1 MSNKQLSEILDK
13 DPAIRCVHP
22 VLRYCQLHTSPVEK
36 ARHTAYRQGNGRQQK
51 SDSHRLD
58 GTKELRNMSR
68 KDIYQLLDVLKEYQ
82 SLGIAEQID
91 YDKFYLYS
99 IITHSTAIEGSTVTE
114 IENQLLFDE
123 GITAKGRT
131 LQEQMMNLDLKAAY
145 EKSRILATHHVPIT
159 IDLLTS
165 LAAIV
170 MKNTGSNY
178 KTVLGDFSSANG
190 DLRLL
195 NVRAGTEGKSYL
207 NFQKVPA
214 RLKEFCEWLN
224 EERSKVERGNVI
236 DAYALSFDAH
246 FRLVTIHPWADGN
259 GRMSRLL
266 MNHLQFE
273 YQLIPMKVMKEQK
286 AEYIQSLVDARE
298 QDDISIFR
306 RVMFDLHIRNLQQEI
321 GQFRE
326 SMEQDVIGDKQK
338 NVTDVT
344 DRQHAIINL
353 VKEHI
358 NMTTTQMAERL
369 GVTKRTILRDIEA
382 LKAKGLIIRVGSE
395 KTGYWELKQQLS

>member
-1 MSNKQLSEILDK
+1 
-13 DPAIRCVHP
+13 
-22 VLRYCQLHTSPVEK
+22 
-36 ARHTAYRQGNGRQQK
+36 
-51 SDSHRLD
+51 
-58 GTKELRNMSR
+58 MSR
-68 KDIYQLLDVLKEYQ
+68 NAIHQLLDVLKEYQ
-82 SLGIAEQID
+82 SLGIAQQID

-159 IDLLTS
+159 IDLLKF

-224 EERSKVERGNVI
+224 EERSKVEIDDVI

-286 AEYIQSLVDARE
+286 AEYIQALVDARE
-298 QDDISIFR
+298 QNDISVFR

-321 GQFRE
+321 GQFRK

-344 DRQHAIINL
+344 DRQHAIISL
-353 VKEHI
+353 VKDYA

-382 LKAKGLIIRVGSE
+382 LKEKGLIIRVGSE
-395 KTGYWELKQQLS
+395 KTGYWELK

>member
-1 MSNKQLSEILDK
+1 
-13 DPAIRCVHP
+13 
-22 VLRYCQLHTSPVEK
+22 
-36 ARHTAYRQGNGRQQK
+36 
-51 SDSHRLD
+51 
-58 GTKELRNMSR
+58 MSR
-68 KDIYQLLDVLKEYQ
+68 NAIHQLLDVLKEYR

-159 IDLLTS
+159 IDLLKS

-178 KTVLGDFSSANG
+178 KTALGDFSSANG

-224 EERSKVERGNVI
+224 EERSKVERGDVI

-286 AEYIQSLVDARE
+286 AEYIQALVDARE
-298 QDDISIFR
+298 QDDISVFR

-321 GQFRE
+321 EQFRK
-326 SMEQDVIGDKQK
+326 SMEQDVNGDKHK

-353 VKEHI
+353 VKDHA

-382 LKAKGLIIRVGSE
+382 LKEKGLIIRVGSE
-395 KTGYWELKQQLS
+395 KTGYWELK

>member
-1 MSNKQLSEILDK
+1 
-13 DPAIRCVHP
+13 
-22 VLRYCQLHTSPVEK
+22 
-36 ARHTAYRQGNGRQQK
+36 
-51 SDSHRLD
+51 
-58 GTKELRNMSR
+58 MSR
-68 KDIYQLLDVLKEYQ
+68 KVIHQLLDVLKEYQ
-82 SLGIAEQID
+82 SLGIAQQID

-145 EKSRILATHHVPIT
+145 EKSRVLATHHVPIT
-159 IDLLTS
+159 IDLLKS

-170 MKNTGSNY
+170 MKNTGSTY

-224 EERSKVERGNVI
+224 EERSKVERGDVI

-298 QDDISIFR
+298 QDDISVFR

-321 GQFRE
+321 EQFRK
-326 SMEQDVIGDKQK
+326 SMEQDVNGDKHK

-353 VKEHI
+353 VKEHT

-382 LKAKGLIIRVGSE
+382 LKKKGLIIRVGSE
-395 KTGYWELKQQLS
+395 KIGYWELKQ

>member
-1 MSNKQLSEILDK
+1 
-13 DPAIRCVHP
+13 
-22 VLRYCQLHTSPVEK
+22 
-36 ARHTAYRQGNGRQQK
+36 
-51 SDSHRLD
+51 
-58 GTKELRNMSR
+58 MSR
-68 KDIYQLLDVLKEYQ
+68 NAIHQLLDVLKEYQ
-82 SLGIAEQID
+82 SLGIAQQID

-145 EKSRILATHHVPIT
+145 EKSRILATHHIPIT
-159 IDLLTS
+159 IDLLKS

-286 AEYIQSLVDARE
+286 AEYIQALVDARE
-298 QDDISIFR
+298 QNDISVFR

-321 GQFRE
+321 GQFRK

-344 DRQHAIINL
+344 DRQHAIISL
-353 VKEHI
+353 VKDYA

-382 LKAKGLIIRVGSE
+382 LKEKGLIIRVGSE
-395 KTGYWELKQQLS
+395 KTGYWEVK

>member
-1 MSNKQLSEILDK
+1 
-13 DPAIRCVHP
+13 
-22 VLRYCQLHTSPVEK
+22 
-36 ARHTAYRQGNGRQQK
+36 
-51 SDSHRLD
+51 
-58 GTKELRNMSR
+58 MSR
-68 KDIYQLLDVLKEYQ
+68 NAIHQLLDVLKEYQ
-82 SLGIAEQID
+82 SLGIAQQID

-159 IDLLTS
+159 IDLLKS

-224 EERSKVERGNVI
+224 EERSKVEIDDVI

-286 AEYIQSLVDARE
+286 AEYIQALVDARE
-298 QDDISIFR
+298 QNDISVFR

-321 GQFRE
+321 GQFRK

-344 DRQHAIINL
+344 DRQHAIISL
-353 VKEHI
+353 VKDYA

-382 LKAKGLIIRVGSE
+382 LKEKGLIIRVGSE
-395 KTGYWELKQQLS
+395 KTGYWELK

>member
-1 MSNKQLSEILDK
+1 
-13 DPAIRCVHP
+13 
-22 VLRYCQLHTSPVEK
+22 
-36 ARHTAYRQGNGRQQK
+36 
-51 SDSHRLD
+51 
-58 GTKELRNMSR
+58 MSR

-159 IDLLTS
+159 IDLLKS

-178 KTVLGDFSSANG
+178 KTALGDFSSANG

-224 EERSKVERGNVI
+224 EERSKLERGNVI

-286 AEYIQSLVDARE
+286 AEYIQALVDARE
-298 QDDISIFR
+298 QDDISVFR

-395 KTGYWELKQQLS
+395 KTGYWELK

>member
-1 MSNKQLSEILDK
+1 MNRK
-13 DPAIRCVHP
+13 AIH
-22 VLRYCQLHTSPVEK
+22 
-36 ARHTAYRQGNGRQQK
+36 
-51 SDSHRLD
+51 
-58 GTKELRNMSR
+58 
-68 KDIYQLLDVLKEYQ
+68 QLLDVLKEYQ

-145 EKSRILATHHVPIT
+145 EKSRTLATHHVPIT
-159 IDLLTS
+159 IDLLKS

-224 EERSKVERGNVI
+224 EERSKLERGNVI

-286 AEYIQSLVDARE
+286 AEYIQALVDARE
-298 QDDISIFR
+298 QDDISVFR

-321 GQFRE
+321 EQFRE
-326 SMEQDVIGDKQK
+326 SMEQDVIGDKHK

-353 VKEHI
+353 VKEHT

-382 LKAKGLIIRVGSE
+382 LKKKGLIIRVGSE
-395 KTGYWELKQQLS
+395 KTGYWELK

>member
-1 MSNKQLSEILDK
+1 
-13 DPAIRCVHP
+13 
-22 VLRYCQLHTSPVEK
+22 
-36 ARHTAYRQGNGRQQK
+36 
-51 SDSHRLD
+51 
-58 GTKELRNMSR
+58 MSR
-68 KDIYQLLDVLKEYQ
+68 KVIHQLLDVLKEYQ
-82 SLGIAEQID
+82 SLGIAQQID

-145 EKSRILATHHVPIT
+145 EKSRVLATHHVPIT
-159 IDLLTS
+159 IDLLKS

-170 MKNTGSNY
+170 MKNTGSTY

-273 YQLIPMKVMKEQK
+273 YQLIPTKVMKEQK

-298 QDDISIFR
+298 QDDISVFR

-321 GQFRE
+321 EQFRK
-326 SMEQDVIGDKQK
+326 SMEQVVNGDKHK
-338 NVTDVT
+338 NVTNVT

-353 VKEHI
+353 VKDHAD
-358 NMTTTQMAERL
+358 MTTTQMAERL
-369 GVTKRTILRDIEA
+369 GVTKRTILRDIDA
-382 LKAKGLIIRVGSE
+382 LKEKGLIIRVGSE
-395 KTGYWELKQQLS
+395 KAGYWELKQ